1 MLPHRVQLNHRA
13 WLLVALGKAGGDS
26 SGEARG
32 DEMTKFMVLYRSST
46 SARDQMA
53 SATPEQ
59 MKAGM
64 EAWMQWAGKAGE
76 AVVDLGAPLAPAAHA
91 GPGSSDAGEISG
103 YSIMQ
108 ADSAE
113 VLGGVLDGHPHLS
126 MPGNSIEVLEM
137 LSMPGM

>member
-1 MLPHRVQLNHRA
+1 
-13 WLLVALGKAGGDS
+13 
-26 SGEARG
+26 
-32 DEMTKFMVLYRSST
+32 MTKFMVLYRSST

-53 SATPEQ
+53 DATPEQ

-64 EAWMQWAGKAGE
+64 EAWMQWAAKAGD
-76 AVVDLGAPLAPAAHA
+76 AVVDLGAPLAPAAHV
-91 GPGSSDAGEISG
+91 GPGSSSAGEISG

-113 VLGGVLDGHPHLS
+113 AIGGVLDGHPHLN